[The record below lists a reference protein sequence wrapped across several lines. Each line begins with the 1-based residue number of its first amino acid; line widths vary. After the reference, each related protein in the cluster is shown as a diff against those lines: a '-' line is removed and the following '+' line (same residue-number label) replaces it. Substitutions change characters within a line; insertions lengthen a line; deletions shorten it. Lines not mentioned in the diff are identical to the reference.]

1 MTVEAPG
8 FEKVDGE
15 TIPRRNAKT
24 KDALK
29 LRPQEDVATLYDVL
43 KYSSAKFGNA
53 KALGMRKILNTHE
66 ETKKIKKTVDGQ
78 QQEVDK
84 KWTYFELSDY
94 KYMSFVEFEKQAL
107 SLGAGF
113 KKLGMS
119 ATDRVHIFAATR

>member
-1 MTVEAPG
+1 
-8 FEKVDGE
+8 
-15 TIPRRNAKT
+15 
-24 KDALK
+24 
-29 LRPQEDVATLYDVL
+29 
-43 KYSSAKFGNA
+43 
-53 KALGMRKILNTHE
+53 MRKILNTHE
-66 ETKKIKKTVDGQ
+66 ETKKIKKMVDGQ

-107 SLGAGF
+107 SLGAGL